1 MRRDRRGLPNFSVR
15 MDEIQ
20 YQTSKSMRNTI
31 SLVYSIRL
39 ATMPGV

>member
-1 MRRDRRGLPNFSVR
+1 MRRDRRRVLNFQVQR
-15 MDEIQ
+15 DGTR
-20 YQTSKSMRNTI
+20 YQTSKSMRNAI

>member
-1 MRRDRRGLPNFSVR
+1 MRRDRRRVLNMSVWR
-15 MDEIQ
+15 DGIR